1 MDYNETVKKLKFEIL
16 SNMQNLLV
24 FLTTN
29 SLEKGNFI
37 STINIQIKPQPYFK
51 KYNTNYRNG
60 ELYK

>member
-24 FLTTN
+24 FLTKN

-37 STINIQIKPQPYFK
+37 STIKIQK
-51 KYNTNYRNG
+51 KLNHIFLKNN
-60 ELYK
+60 EN

>member
-37 STINIQIKPQPYFK
+37 STIKIQKNLNHIFLK
-51 KYNTNYRNG
+51 NNENYRNG

>member
-37 STINIQIKPQPYFK
+37 STIKIQK
-51 KYNTNYRNG
+51 KLNHIFLKNNENYRNG